1 MRDGVNGLN
10 ILAMLD
16 GEAAPLA
23 SGDGAT
29 LPKKPATNEPPPQAA
44 AAGATSPKK
53 PATNEPPP
61 QAAAAAP
68 AAADTDS
75 DSESAQL
82 TAQQQADQQIRE
94 KYGDYQGLPPALQEL
109 FTKIILKN
117 NKAEEELAALK
128 AQKSTEAPT
137 ATEAQKHTKA
147 QVGGRTKRKAAYIP
161 KPGGAKKG
169 GTALATAAAGEKRK
183 RDLPVAEEGEE
194 TEEEDGEPAR
204 RVRRKDSE
212 CPVMQK

>member
-29 LPKKPATNEPPPQAA
+29 LPKKPAT
-44 AAGATSPKK
+44 K
-53 PATNEPPP
+53 EPPP

-68 AAADTDS
+68 AAADADS
-75 DSESAQL
+75 DSEPAQL
-82 TAQQQADQQIRE
+82 TAQQKADQLIRE
-94 KYGDYQGLPPALQEL
+94 KFGDYQGLPPAIQEL
-109 FTKIILKN
+109 FTKIILKAN
-117 NKAEEELAALK
+117 HAEEELEALK
-128 AQKSTEAPT
+128 AQKSTEAQT
-137 ATEAQKHTKA
+137 ATEAQKPTE
-147 QVGGRTKRKAAYIP
+147 QPGRRVGGRQKRKAAYVL
-161 KPGGAKKG
+161 GANKG

-183 RDLPVAEEGEE
+183 RNQPVAEEGEE